1 MDLVPRGLRDTDRA
15 FLDRLVYRA
24 DDDERVTAL
33 ILGGSHAAG
42 TADEHSDLD
51 LYLIT
56 RDDAFDS
63 FRHERHEFMHRLGDA
78 VFLEEHEN
86 FGFLM
91 LLFMYSDG
99 VRGEIAV
106 TPARDVSEVHAGPHI
121 TLLDKDG
128 VMHGRQ
134 FPVRPINA
142 EDRRAIAANMLIW
155 FWYDRWLLDVALAR
169 GTLWTAHYYLERCR
183 QACVDLGRLRARPDL
198 WPGGYEKAEHVID
211 AATLDTLA
219 STVVALEADAMRN
232 AAASVTQIYLELG
245 RQVADLY
252 GVEFPDRLVTT
263 VTAHLNSK

>member
-1 MDLVPRGLRDTDRA
+1 MDPVPKGLRDTDRA
-15 FLDRLVYRA
+15 FLDRLVSRA
-24 DDDERVTAL
+24 GDDERVTAL
-33 ILGGSHAAG
+33 MLGGSHATG

-56 RDDAFDS
+56 HDERFDS
-63 FRHERHEFMHRLGDA
+63 FRDGRHAFMHQLGDA

-86 FGFLM
+86 FGFLL

-99 VRGEIAV
+99 VRGEIAL
-106 TPARDVSEVHAGPHI
+106 TPARDVSEVHGGPHI

-128 VMHGRQ
+128 VLHGRQ
-134 FPVRPINA
+134 FPARPINA
-142 EDRRAIAANMLIW
+142 RDRRAIAAHMLIW

-183 QACVDLGRLRARPDL
+183 QTCIDLGRLRARPDL
-198 WPGGYEKAEHVID
+198 WPSGYEKAEHVID
-211 AATLDTLA
+211 VATLDTLA

-232 AAASVTQIYLELG
+232 AAASVTQIYLALG
-245 RQVADLY
+245 RQVADLH
-252 GVEFPDRLVTT
+252 GATFPDRLVNT